1 MASRGGGARR
11 TRPNVLVTGTPGT
24 GKTTTCSLLA
34 DAVDLRH
41 INIGDLVR
49 EKSLHDGWDE
59 ELECHII
66 NEDLVCD
73 ELEDMMEEGGILVDY
88 HGCDFFPERWF
99 DLVVVLQTDN
109 SILHD
114 RLTSRGYMGAKLTNN
129 IECEIF
135 QMLLEEAR
143 ESYKEEIVM
152 PLRSDNV
159 EDISRNVGTLTE
171 WINNWRPSR
180 S

>member
-99 DLVVVLQTDN
+99 DL
-109 SILHD
+109 
-114 RLTSRGYMGAKLTNN
+114 
-129 IECEIF
+129 
-135 QMLLEEAR
+135 MLLEEAR

>member
-1 MASRGGGARR
+1 MAAKRASARA
-11 TRPNVLVTGTPGT
+11 RPNVLVTGTPGT
-24 GKTTTCSLLA
+24 GKTTTCALLA
-34 DAVDLRH
+34 DAAAVAH
-41 INIGDLVR
+41 VNIGDLVR
-49 EKSLHDGWDE
+49 DKGLHDGWDE
-59 ELECHII
+59 GLECHVI

-73 ELEDMMEEGGILVDY
+73 ELEDRMEEGGMLVDY

-135 QMLLEEAR
+135 QVLLEEAR
-143 ESYKEEIVM
+143 DSYKEDLVM

-159 EDISRNVGTLTE
+159 EDISRNVGTLTD
-171 WINNWRPSR
+171 WINNWRPQSQ
-180 S
+180 